1 MGSKP
6 FYRRR
11 FLNRRGHHAGA
22 YVLAGC
28 TRDTWNDRVG
38 LVGFVTIADC
48 GRVVTL
54 DLSGTTR
61 SEISNALFKARALRD
76 TLVDLT
82 ATLEQMAD
90 EVLTSGV
97 R

>member
-1 MGSKP
+1 MSSKP

-22 YVLAGC
+22 FVLAECKLG
-28 TRDTWNDRVG
+28 TWQDGVV
-38 LVGFVTIADC
+38 LDASVTIADC
-48 GRVVTL
+48 SRLVTL
-54 DLSGTTR
+54 DLGGETL
-61 SEISNALFKARALRD
+61 SEISNALFKARTLRD

-90 EVLTSGV
+90 EVLA
-97 R
+97 